1 MHLPLEFIAI
11 NICMHFF
18 QYNLAL
24 YTIYDNRYTV
34 YGIRS
39 IYIYESILYI
49 CVYVRTIFANKQKHE
64 TITRQDIQVQVT
76 KHLENSTSSRE
87 SRGKYYTSFLG
98 QFLNRP
104 TVQTALII

>member
-76 KHLENSTSSRE
+76 KNLEIPLRVENREESSIHHFWGNS
-87 SRGKYYTSFLG
+87 
-98 QFLNRP
+98 
-104 TVQTALII
+104 

>member
-1 MHLPLEFIAI
+1 
-11 NICMHFF
+11 MHFF

-76 KHLENSTSSRE
+76 QHLEIPLRVENREESIIDHFWGSS
-87 SRGKYYTSFLG
+87 
-98 QFLNRP
+98 
-104 TVQTALII
+104 